1 MPEMITDIEDY
12 FSKGCGRCDRFATA
26 DCSTRQWEQ
35 GLLALRRI
43 CKESGL
49 TETVKWGQPCY
60 MHEDRN
66 IVGFGALRG
75 DFRLRFFNSALLKDP
90 ENLLQKQGPNT
101 QNADMLCFTSNEQVE
116 ELEPVIKAYLQE
128 AIGYAKAGIKPIK
141 KQAEFELPEE
151 LIDALDAD
159 PEMADAF
166 HSLTPGRQRSYAINL
181 NGAKQSATRIAR
193 ITKFRSKILAGKG
206 ATEY

>member
-1 MPEMITDIEDY
+1 MM
-12 FSKGCGRCDRFATA
+12 
-26 DCSTRQWEQ
+26 
-35 GLLALRRI
+35 
-43 CKESGL
+43 
-49 TETVKWGQPCY
+49 
-60 MHEDRN
+60 
-66 IVGFGALRG
+66 
-75 DFRLRFFNSALLKDP
+75 
-90 ENLLQKQGPNT
+90 
-101 QNADMLCFTSNEQVE
+101 CFTSNAQVE

-141 KQAEFELPEE
+141 AQAEFELPEE